1 MRVEQQEEKREWW
14 SRKGWNTLL
23 LDDVNNC
30 LTKIHTEYT
39 RSFVDVKWPMCCLFV
54 VWSSTQMSLWIM
66 FQESISHSKIDI
78 GKFHSPETKVFKC
91 QCKWR
96 RAPLLP
102 NTRREMK
109 WNEWNRS
116 EERRKNEDNFQ
127 VCQFSLW
134 KRGERENEIG
144 QWQHRHTQETLKGKR
159 KLSYIAEPKRKTIL
173 NRPEPNM
180 TRQV

>member
-1 MRVEQQEEKREWW
+1 
-14 SRKGWNTLL
+14 
-23 LDDVNNC
+23 
-30 LTKIHTEYT
+30 
-39 RSFVDVKWPMCCLFV
+39 
-54 VWSSTQMSLWIM
+54 
-66 FQESISHSKIDI
+66 
-78 GKFHSPETKVFKC
+78 
-91 QCKWR
+91 
-96 RAPLLP
+96 
-102 NTRREMK
+102 MK

-134 KRGERENEIG
+134 KRGERERTRLANGNIDN
-144 QWQHRHTQETLKGKR
+144 TQETLKGKR